1 MKIELLELK
10 RQILI
15 DYQPIQVST
24 QAMKFLL
31 NHSSEMP
38 YELHS
43 DLHSLIA
50 MDMGDEFVLPQ
61 KECVQSIDKLLTR

>member
-1 MKIELLELK
+1 MNEVVKIELLELK

-15 DYQPIQVST
+15 DCQAIKVSA

-31 NHSSEMP
+31 NHSSELL

-43 DLHSLIA
+43 DLYSLIA

-61 KECVQSIDKLLTR
+61 E

>member
-1 MKIELLELK
+1 MEIELLELK

-15 DYQPIQVST
+15 DYQLLKVST

-31 NHSSEMP
+31 NHSSEIP
-38 YELHS
+38 CELHS

-50 MDMGDEFVLPQ
+50 MDMGGEFVLPQ
-61 KECVQSIDKLLTR
+61 KECMQSIDKLLTR